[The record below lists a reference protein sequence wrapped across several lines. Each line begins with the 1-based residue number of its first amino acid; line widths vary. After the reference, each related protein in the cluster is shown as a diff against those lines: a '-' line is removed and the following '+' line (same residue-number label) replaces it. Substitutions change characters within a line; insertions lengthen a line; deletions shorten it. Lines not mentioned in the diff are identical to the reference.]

1 LITHA
6 TLYGKIYWVT
16 YNWDINKYTGVCLII
31 FSVAGEDLVCNC
43 TNQKLLKLT
52 DQAWSLSLVLPSAQ
66 NRPGDQAFF
75 PFFLID
81 PVHLTSYSCM
91 KEEDKH
97 NTVLDIESNCSST

>member
-1 LITHA
+1 MITHA

-75 PFFLID
+75 FFD
-81 PVHLTSYSCM
+81 Q
-91 KEEDKH
+91 
-97 NTVLDIESNCSST
+97 SSTLNYNFTKLHEIKGQTHYST